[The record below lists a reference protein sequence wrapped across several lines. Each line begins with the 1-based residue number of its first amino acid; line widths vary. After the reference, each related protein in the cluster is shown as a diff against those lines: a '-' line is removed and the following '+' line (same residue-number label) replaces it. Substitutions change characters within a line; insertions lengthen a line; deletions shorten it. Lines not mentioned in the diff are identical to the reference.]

1 MLANIFLFLLTP
13 ALFIFFKHIQSKL
26 KFALFNPVLL
36 SIVALMTCLGLMQ
49 IEYHDYKH
57 IATPYFWLLEL
68 AIVALAIPLYKEFVS
83 IKQHIKKIL
92 LCNLFGLFVS
102 SSVAVLVAHV
112 LGADN
117 VITASLAPNAVTTP
131 IAISISEYLN
141 GLPSLSAVIVI
152 LVGVF
157 GAVFAMPIFKLTG
170 ISNWHARG
178 LAIGSA
184 CHAIGTARALEEND
198 TMGAY
203 ASVSLTL
210 CACFAPFMIPLNYAL
225 LSFLLN

>member
-1 MLANIFLFLLTP
+1 
-13 ALFIFFKHIQSKL
+13 
-26 KFALFNPVLL
+26 VLL
-36 SIVALMTCLGLMQ
+36 SMIAIIVYLALTQ
-49 IEYHDYKH
+49 IDYQDYQR
-57 IATPYFWLLEL
+57 ISTPYFWLLEL

-83 IKQHIKKIL
+83 IKQHIGKIF
-92 LCNLFGLFVS
+92 LCNVVGLLTS
-102 SSVAVLVAHV
+102 SSIAVVIAHS
-112 LGADN
+112 LGADQ

-131 IAISISEYLN
+131 IAISISNYLN

-157 GAVFAMPIFKLTG
+157 GAVFTLPFFSLVG
-170 ISNWHARG
+170 ITNWQAKG

-198 TMGAY
+198 VMGAY

-210 CACFAPFMIPLNYAL
+210 CACMAPFVVPLNYA
-225 LSFLLN
+225 FLTLFMS